1 MCSAAKDPHYYTG
14 SGELLSKSVFL
25 ESLSADCHDK
35 YCQASAGPTVVLLG
49 ENHSDPAAH
58 AIELDLLKVI
68 RNLSSNLHPT
78 FDQFVEVFK
87 RLSFVKHCKIELFC

>member
-1 MCSAAKDPHYYTG
+1 MCSSAKDPHYYTG

-35 YCQASAGPTVVLLG
+35 CSQAAAGPTVVLLG

-68 RNLSSNLHPT
+68 RNLLFNLHSA
-78 FDQFVEVFK
+78 FDKFVEVFK
-87 RLSFVKHCKIELFC
+87 RLSFVKHCKIESFC